1 LPKFE
6 MLEVTPQERQ
16 ALIVLCLLLGG
27 GAVARHAVNR
37 ADAREWLEYTAEK
50 ADTLNPASNPTL
62 RSAAE
67 AELSVEQIRGTPL
80 GSGEKIDPN
89 VAPAEQL
96 ARLPRIGP
104 ALAARIVAHREAKG
118 PFRTTDDLAQVRGI
132 GPSLLA
138 GIAPFLTLNRGP
150 PIGSAPARAN
160 EKIEINSA
168 SAEDLEQLPGIGP
181 AIAAR
186 IFEYR
191 QSHGRFKSF
200 EELENVSGVG
210 PRLRERL
217 QSAAVLGN

>member
-1 LPKFE
+1 

-16 ALIVLCLLLGG
+16 ALIVLCVLLTG
-27 GAVARHAVNR
+27 GAVARHAVNQ

-50 ADTLNPASNPTL
+50 ADTLNPASNPAL
-62 RSAAE
+62 RAEAE
-67 AELSVEQIRGTPL
+67 AELAVERVSGTPL
-80 GSGEKIDPN
+80 GASEKIDPN

-104 ALAARIVAHREAKG
+104 ALAARIVSHREANG
-118 PFRTTDDLAQVRGI
+118 PFRTAEELRLVSGI

-150 PIGSAPARAN
+150 PAQTGRGSPSGQI
-160 EKIEINSA
+160 KINSA
-168 SAEDLEQLPGIGP
+168 TVEELEQLPGIGP

-186 IFEYR
+186 IVESR
-191 QSHGRFKSF
+191 QANGRFKSS
-200 EELENVSGVG
+200 EELENVSGIG

-217 QSAAVLGN
+217 QTAAGLGN